1 LPEGSNKDHVHPG
14 RGTAEIKNTY
24 PAQLSLPSQGTTIL
38 THHRTCSQDWS
49 SGGHPHVNN
58 TVIAL
63 QQPLFV
69 ETSKH
74 SRLLFIAYN
83 HQHPRPIF
91 VSRLSPSIITMFSIF
106 NNMAGYS
113 TSSNSS
119 YSSSTS
125 STTSLKSQTPSS
137 EPTHPIQIG
146 FTPAGSDALLD
157 IFHASEPLSAS
168 ASACAFP
175 SWPKSDTLFAPSR
188 RGASYIS
195 DEDLFGDFDDLSI
208 SNEAPY
214 LSEPPTPPRQQQ
226 EFLRRPAQPLP
237 STAKPKARRGS
248 KKVRRVSKP
257 MTPIPE
263 SPV

>member
-1 LPEGSNKDHVHPG
+1 
-14 RGTAEIKNTY
+14 
-24 PAQLSLPSQGTTIL
+24 
-38 THHRTCSQDWS
+38 
-49 SGGHPHVNN
+49 
-58 TVIAL
+58 
-63 QQPLFV
+63 
-69 ETSKH
+69 
-74 SRLLFIAYN
+74 
-83 HQHPRPIF
+83 
-91 VSRLSPSIITMFSIF
+91 MFSIF
-106 NNMAGYS
+106 KNMAGYS

-119 YSSSTS
+119 YSSSSTS
-125 STTSLKSQTPSS
+125 TISSNSQTASS

-168 ASACAFP
+168 ANACAYP

-195 DEDLFGDFDDLSI
+195 DEDLFADFDDLSI

-214 LSEPPTPPRQQQ
+214 LSEPPSPPRQLQ
-226 EFLRRPAQPLP
+226 ECLRRPAQPLP
-237 STAKPKARRGS
+237 PLSKPKARRGS
-248 KKVRRVSKP
+248 KQKARRVSKP